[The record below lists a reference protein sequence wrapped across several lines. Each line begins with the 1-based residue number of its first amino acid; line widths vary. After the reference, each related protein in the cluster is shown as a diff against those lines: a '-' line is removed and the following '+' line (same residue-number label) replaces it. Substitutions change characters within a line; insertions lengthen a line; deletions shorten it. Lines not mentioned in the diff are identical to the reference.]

1 MVPGESAGFCVS
13 GPRDIGPVCILC
25 LPNVGQACSAG
36 SASVSYLATGLE
48 SSNLK
53 FF

>member
-25 LPNVGQACSAG
+25 LPNVGQGEGRRVPQALHLFLIWLQ
-36 SASVSYLATGLE
+36 V
-48 SSNLK
+48 
-53 FF
+53 